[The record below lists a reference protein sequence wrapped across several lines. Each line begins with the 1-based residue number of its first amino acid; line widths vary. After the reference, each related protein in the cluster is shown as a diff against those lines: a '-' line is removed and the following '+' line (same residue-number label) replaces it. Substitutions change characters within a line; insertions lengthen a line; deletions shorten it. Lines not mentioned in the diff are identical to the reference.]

1 MLCFTNH
8 LMLLY
13 LHIIPWAKIASFEL
27 ADIDLYGH
35 QRYKLKVTAK
45 PIDGE
50 ANRAVIQFL
59 SSHYK
64 IKKSD
69 IIIVS
74 GQTNRSKIV
83 EIKGI

>member
-1 MLCFTNH
+1 MT
-8 LMLLY
+8 LY
-13 LHIIPWAKIASFEL
+13 LHVIPWAKVPSFEL
-27 ADIDLYGH
+27 ADIDLYGR
-35 QRYKLKVTAK
+35 QRHKLKITAK

-69 IIIVS
+69 ITIVS
-74 GQTNRSKIV
+74 GQTSRDKVV
-83 EIKGI
+83 EIVNQKAVEQW